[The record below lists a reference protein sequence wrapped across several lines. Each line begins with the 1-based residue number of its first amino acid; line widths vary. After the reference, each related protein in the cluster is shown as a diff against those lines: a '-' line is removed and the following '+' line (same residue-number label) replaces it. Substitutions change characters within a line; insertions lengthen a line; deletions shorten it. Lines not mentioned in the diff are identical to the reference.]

1 MSDGLA
7 FVTLLVVHLGFAALL
22 GAFARQAK
30 SVPNRAAVLLAAFA
44 YFLSSLALPL
54 DWLPKLVVCILSVGL
69 FAFFVKWNSASIWL
83 ARLAWFYAGF
93 AMLLIL
99 AWSALQ
105 GWISPVL
112 SLGAA
117 AGCAAIMAWRR
128 GVNSAAS

>member
-1 MSDGLA
+1 MSDWLA

-30 SVPNRAAVLLAAFA
+30 SVPNRFAVVLAVFA
-44 YFLSSLALPL
+44 YFLSSLVLPL
-54 DWLPKLVVCILSVGL
+54 AWLPKLAVWLLSAGL
-69 FAFFVKWNSASIWL
+69 FVFFAKWNATGIWL

-117 AGCAAIMAWRR
+117 AACAAVMAWRR
-128 GVNSAAS
+128 GVNSAA